1 MTPPTIRRPKKTAK
15 PTKKTPTTS
24 PPPQPESLTNPSMN
38 IKTKYQ
44 GKKTPTIASTQ
55 TPRPSGSQKKTMVSP
70 KKTPDIIHQ
79 TQGRDT
85 DARPPAESATPTKDT
100 TKNTEAEEEG
110 VRKFT
115 IGHNKEEKD
124 DKEGIVRTMKMVIER
139 KIRQGRRWEAVEDT
153 RKRIVTPAK
162 AKRTRGEDGEWDSPA
177 TGLASQPSMLAQP
190 EVKERG
196 QAPVEDVQVKKQ
208 TPMRA
213 FLVHQSLEERA
224 ASLKTWKP
232 QQKEQKPCSADEE
245 NERSA
250 LSILNGAS
258 PRLRK
263 RIVTRTGAAE
273 DCKTME
279 IVRQPP
285 EKKNTIINFI
295 RKTESQG
302 KREFNAV
309 KRDNN
314 DRPCAMPGSQPG
326 TSTGHEMEHHPE
338 ESSKPIQAQ
347 KPDHVTSRLGLEPIG
362 FKNENEPREARKSS
376 HFE

>member
-1 MTPPTIRRPKKTAK
+1 M
-15 PTKKTPTTS
+15 
-24 PPPQPESLTNPSMN
+24 Q
-38 IKTKYQ
+38 
-44 GKKTPTIASTQ
+44 
-55 TPRPSGSQKKTMVSP
+55 
-70 KKTPDIIHQ
+70 
-79 TQGRDT
+79 
-85 DARPPAESATPTKDT
+85 
-100 TKNTEAEEEG
+100 
-110 VRKFT
+110 
-115 IGHNKEEKD
+115 
-124 DKEGIVRTMKMVIER
+124 
-139 KIRQGRRWEAVEDT
+139 
-153 RKRIVTPAK
+153 
-162 AKRTRGEDGEWDSPA
+162 
-177 TGLASQPSMLAQP
+177 
-190 EVKERG
+190 
-196 QAPVEDVQVKKQ
+196 
-208 TPMRA
+208 
-213 FLVHQSLEERA
+213 ERA
-224 ASLKTWKP
+224 ASL
-232 QQKEQKPCSADEE
+232 KEQKPCSAHEE

-285 EKKNTIINFI
+285 EKKNTIINFFC
-295 RKTESQG
+295 KTESQG

-314 DRPCAMPGSQPG
+314 DRPCAMPGSQPV

-347 KPDHVTSRLGLEPIG
+347 KPDHVTSRIGLEPIG